1 MLYLLFFLFFL
12 FIQLLLFDSLHLSTY
27 QLKLINNLI
36 KNKNLEQT
44 QRLKINNLLYL
55 SYEKWAI
62 KKAMN
67 FKKLHYYKCK
77 NINTNEF
84 LLSSKIGLFKA
95 IKNYN
100 GNSDFT
106 YFFEFYVKN
115 ELLKTL
121 TTYYACSAVPKN
133 IREKSKKNLS
143 EKELII
149 YYKNINTYLINY
161 SNNNQMD
168 KLRNYDYK
176 KNMLETVLDKQEK
189 YEIYKIIWD
198 KINNLDSFTVKI
210 FSLKYDF
217 EFNKLRSNKN
227 ISNLMCCSE
236 EHIRKSIDTGINIL
250 RKN

>member
-1 MLYLLFFLFFL
+1 MLYLLFFLFL
-12 FIQLLLFDSLHLSTY
+12 QLLLFNSLHLTTH

-36 KNKNLEQT
+36 KNKNLEKE

-62 KKAMN
+62 KKAN
-67 FKKLHYYKCK
+67 DFKELHYYKCK
-77 NINTNEF
+77 NININE
-84 LLSSKIGLFKA
+84 LVLSSKIGLFKA

-106 YFFEFYVKN
+106 YFSQLYVKN
-115 ELLKTL
+115 ELFKVL
-121 TTYYACSAVPKN
+121 TTYYAHSAVPKD
-133 IREKSKKNLS
+133 IRKKSKKNLT

-161 SNNNQMD
+161 SDNNKID
-168 KLRNYDYK
+168 RLRNYDYK
-176 KNMLETVLDKQEK
+176 KNMLETVLDKHEK
-189 YEIYKIIWD
+189 YEKYKIIWD
-198 KINNLDSFTVKI
+198 KINNLDSFKIKI

-227 ISNLMCCSE
+227 ISNLLCCSE
-236 EHIRKSIDTGINIL
+236 EHIRKNIDTGINIL
-250 RKN
+250 RKF